1 MVPAL
6 LFVFSCRSVG
16 PKSVVR
22 DRNAYLNAISD
33 SWKSQLLLNIVRI
46 RYADAP
52 VFLDVASIISQYE
65 VSGSVSAGIAL
76 EQKGVGWN
84 PSVNG
89 TATFTDRPTITYSPL
104 SGQKFAL
111 NLMKPLPPSI
121 VLGLVYGGYPV
132 DMVLRLTLNSLSGY
146 RNSFG
151 GIIRQHE
158 ASPEFFSILSDMKIL
173 QMENCM
179 NLVGVRQGETDE
191 HIELELEE
199 HPDSM
204 VMATVKHLNK
214 LLNLPQEN
222 RKYRIGNGTHK
233 SDSISLALAT
243 RSMIEILSSISASVE
258 VPAEHAD
265 AGITF
270 QTPYLKLPDGSL
282 EKPFIRIQSS
292 KEPPAN
298 AFLAVQYLGYWFYID
313 LRDYPSKQSFS
324 QILILSSLS
333 EVSDMKTT
341 PVITIPTR

>member
-65 VSGSVSAGIAL
+65 ISGQVNATTAL

-84 PSVNG
+84 PSIG
-89 TATFTDRPTITYSPL
+89 AQASFTDRPTITYSPL

-132 DMVLRLTLNSLSGY
+132 DIVLRLTLNSLSGY

-151 GIIRQHE
+151 GLIRQHE
-158 ASPEFFSILSDMKIL
+158 AAPEFFSILNDMLIL
-173 QMENCM
+173 QKENCM
-179 NLVGVRQGETDE
+179 NLVGVSQGEADE

-199 HPDSM
+199 HPDSI

-214 LLNLPQEN
+214 LLELPQEN
-222 RKYRIGNGTHK
+222 RKYRIGHGAHK
-233 SDSISLALAT
+233 SDSVSLALAT
-243 RSMIEILSSISASVE
+243 RSMIEILSSISSSVE
-258 VPAEHAD
+258 VPAEHVD

-270 QTPYLKLPDGSL
+270 PTPYLKLPDGSQ
-282 EKPFIRIQSS
+282 EVPFIKIHSS
-292 KEPPAN
+292 VDPPAD

-313 LRDYPSKQSFS
+313 LGDYPSKQSFS
-324 QILILSSLS
+324 QILVLSSLS
-333 EVSDMKTT
+333 EVSDMKST